1 MFKELKD
8 LRNERKEKQKELQCL
23 KVILKGINCKEMQD
37 IYGNSVN
44 ELEGI
49 CGEQESEVVYRLV
62 SGGN

>member
-1 MFKELKD
+1 
-8 LRNERKEKQKELQCL
+8 
-23 KVILKGINCKEMQD
+23 MQD